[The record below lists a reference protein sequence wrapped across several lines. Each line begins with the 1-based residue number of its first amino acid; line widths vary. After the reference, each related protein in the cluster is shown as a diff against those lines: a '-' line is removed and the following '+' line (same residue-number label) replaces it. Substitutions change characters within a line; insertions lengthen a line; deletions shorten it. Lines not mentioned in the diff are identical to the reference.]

1 MRLLYLTD
9 QVYLHGGAEKILIQK
24 LNYWAEVYGYEVAL
38 LTCVQKGKPSFL
50 PISERVKQ
58 FDLGIN
64 YPGGSLYHPKNF
76 GLFKQHYQKL
86 KAFVSDYKPD
96 AVFVVSQTLTHIITP
111 FAAKGFPT
119 YFEYHTSWFGF
130 KMGYERL
137 SFPHKIKTRFI
148 KAITRYAE
156 SKYTKIVL
164 LNQTEFDK
172 FKKKNAVVIPNFY
185 DETAEVYPF
194 ERKKTV
200 ITLGRLSREKGYD
213 LLIEAWKKLDGKIEN
228 WELVVYGEGAER
240 QKIENQLSQNTFRN
254 PVKFPGATDNIN
266 EKLAKASIYVM
277 SSRTETFPMS
287 LLEALSNGLP
297 VVSFDCPSGPRHII
311 TQKSDG
317 FLMPPNDTQA
327 LADQLLALMNNEGLR
342 IRMSENAI
350 ENVKRFSA
358 KSVMKQWEDL
368 IRANRKDSAFNINL
382 VSK

>member
-24 LNYWAEVYGYEVAL
+24 LNYWVEVYGYEVAL
-38 LTCVQKGKPSFL
+38 LTSVQKGKPSFL
-50 PISERVKQ
+50 PISGKVKQ
-58 FDLGIN
+58 FDLGID
-64 YPGGSLYHPKNF
+64 YPEGSLYHPKNF
-76 GLFKQHYQKL
+76 GLFKQHYKKL
-86 KAFVSDYKPD
+86 KAFVSEYRPD
-96 AVFVVSQTLTHIITP
+96 AVFVVSQTLTHIIAP

-137 SFPHKIKTRFI
+137 SFPHKIKTRLI

-172 FKKKNAVVIPNFY
+172 FQKKNAVVIPNFY
-185 DETAEVYPF
+185 DETAKIYPF
-194 ERKKTV
+194 ERKNTV

-213 LLIEAWKKLDGKIEN
+213 LLIEAWKKLDGKIGN
-228 WELVVYGEGAER
+228 WELAVYGEGVER
-240 QKIENQLSQNTFRN
+240 RKLEAQLSQNTFRN
-254 PVKFPGATDNIN
+254 PIKFPGATDNIN

-297 VVSFDCPSGPRHII
+297 IVSFDCPSGPRHII
-311 TQKSDG
+311 TENSDG
-317 FLMPPNDTQA
+317 FLVEPDNIQA
-327 LADQLLALMNNEGLR
+327 LADQLLVLMADGNLR
-342 IRMSENAI
+342 GKMSENAL

-358 KSVMKQWEDL
+358 KQVMQQWDDL
-368 IRANRKDSAFNINL
+368 IKTNRNKAS
-382 VSK
+382 